1 MFYWIQVVKGCEFY
15 HLTAIFV
22 SSKLLCQAQ
31 NCIHILFKVHLFKF
45 PWSSCCAR
53 RGPLFWYLEDC
64 KVYMFVWQG
73 SVHLE
78 FHFHGTL
85 VSIKCSKTW
94 ISKSFSIKL
103 GHYLIFSPGPKG
115 QVSYRYHFVRQ
126 SVIRQFTSSLSPLD
140 LKQLGQLAGIMY
152 WRSCIKIL
160 VKLYT
165 CKKKS
170 LWSDGMK
177 TMAAR
182 CNSWFWLVSFQI
194 PPPP

>member
-1 MFYWIQVVKGCEFY
+1 MTGFFHSMFYWIQVVKGCEFY

-45 PWSSCCAR
+45 PWSTCCAR

-64 KVYMFVWQG
+64 KVYIFLEDCKMYIFLEDCKVYMFVWQG

-78 FHFHGTL
+78 SHFHGTL

-103 GHYLIFSPGPKG
+103 GHYLIFFTWPKG
-115 QVSYRYHFVRQ
+115 PCE
-126 SVIRQFTSSLSPLD
+126 L
-140 LKQLGQLAGIMY
+140 
-152 WRSCIKIL
+152 
-160 VKLYT
+160 
-165 CKKKS
+165 
-170 LWSDGMK
+170 
-177 TMAAR
+177 
-182 CNSWFWLVSFQI
+182 
-194 PPPP
+194 